1 MQHQNTRPVKTSVSS
16 QGTLREHVAQLWRS
30 TAYRSA
36 LLITALFSFGFYITH
51 YTVNVDDL
59 TGEFYVSGELLAQ
72 GRFTW
77 TILGRFLKLYEH
89 FPFFDAAFAI
99 VLMLVMLTL
108 VCALFRKA
116 SGGAVSIGACI
127 VFSCLYISYPL
138 ACEAYAFASLP
149 LYIHIGG
156 LLSFTALY
164 LLYRTDGKWKPLPI
178 VLACLLLILVFSL
191 YESVAMMYIFFVCAL
206 LLISIRHGTS
216 RFNDLRGFL
225 LEGLRY
231 ATPLALAVLLET
243 IIANWL
249 IGALHL
255 TRSFNALNNI
265 LWAKGFIRI
274 CLNNIITGFLYD
286 VCIKSL
292 VYFPM
297 GVMCVAMLG
306 MLTFAVIDSIRH
318 KPHLPMLIA
327 YGGLFLTL
335 VMLSFIRGASSTYR
349 TAQTYPLFI
358 GFLGLLL
365 TGWLGQQ
372 NSKHLRTMLAC
383 GVALLVFFQA
393 GDLNHWFAI
402 DHERYQ
408 KERAD
413 VVAIAHDI
421 RRIDETGTLPVV
433 FVGAYALDQRTQD
446 QITVTDSRMVE
457 TINRLRAVIGQEPM
471 TVIPIVDTAVTSY
484 IRWGTIAFGSNR
496 WLIEFFDYCGF
507 HLNAGTKEMLEEAKQ
522 IKPTMPAWPMAGSI
536 KAMDDFVIVNFGNEQ

>member
-1 MQHQNTRPVKTSVSS
+1 MQLQNTLPVRTSAHP
-16 QGTLREHVAQLWRS
+16 QGTLREQVAYLWRS

-36 LLITALFSFGFYITH
+36 LLITAIFSFGFYITH
-51 YTVNVDDL
+51 YTVNLDDL

-77 TILGRFLKLYEH
+77 TALGRFLKLYEH
-89 FPFFDAAFAI
+89 YPFFDAAFAI
-99 VLMLVMLTL
+99 ALMLVMLTL
-108 VCALFRKA
+108 LCALFRMA
-116 SGGAVSIGACI
+116 SGGAVSVGACI

-156 LLSFTALY
+156 LLSFSAVY
-164 LLYRTDGKWKPLPI
+164 LLYSTNGRWKPLPMAA
-178 VLACLLLILVFSL
+178 ACLLLILVCSL

-206 LLISIRHGTS
+206 LLTTMRHNTARFHGIS
-216 RFNDLRGFL
+216 GFL

-231 ATPLALAVLLET
+231 VVPLALALLLET

-249 IGALHL
+249 ISVLNL
-255 TRSFNALNNI
+255 TRSVYALNSI
-265 LWAKGFIRI
+265 IWAKGFFRI
-274 CLNNIITGFLYD
+274 CLNDIITGFLYN

-292 VYFPM
+292 VYLPL
-297 GVMCVAMLG
+297 GVMCAAMLG
-306 MLTFAVIDSIRH
+306 MLAFAVIDSIRH
-318 KPHLPMLIA
+318 KQHLPMLIA

-335 VMLSFIRGASSTYR
+335 VMLSIIQGANSAYR

-358 GFLGLLL
+358 GFLGLLV
-365 TGWLGQQ
+365 TGWLGHLK
-372 NSKHLRTMLAC
+372 SKQLRIMLAC

-413 VVAIAHDI
+413 VVAIARDI

-433 FVGAYALDQRTQD
+433 FVGVYALDQRTQD

-457 TINRLRAVIGQEPM
+457 NINRLRAVIGQEPM
-471 TVIPIVDTAVTSY
+471 AEISIVDTAVTSY

-507 HLNAGTKEMLEEAKQ
+507 HLNQGTEEMLEEAKQ
-522 IKPTMPAWPMAGSI
+522 IKPTLPAWPSVGSV
-536 KAMDDFVIVNFGNEQ
+536 KAMDGYIIVNFGN